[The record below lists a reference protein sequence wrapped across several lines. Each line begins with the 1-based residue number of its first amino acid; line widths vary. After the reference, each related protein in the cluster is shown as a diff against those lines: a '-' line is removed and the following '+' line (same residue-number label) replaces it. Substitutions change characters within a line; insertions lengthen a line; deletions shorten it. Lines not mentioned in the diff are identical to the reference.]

1 MSRRPPRTSP
11 DPIDK
16 YVGSRVRARRVGM
29 RISQTK
35 LGDAIGVTFQQ
46 IQKYE
51 NGTNRIGASNLYKI
65 SRQLG
70 VEVAY
75 FFQEMPEDL
84 YEASN
89 ADPFGLSESAAE
101 PFDSDPLSSR
111 DSISLVHDFHRI
123 PDETLR
129 QRVGQ
134 FMRALANSMTNT
146 PHDENDAADEFGPD
160 DDHTDKE

>member
-1 MSRRPPRTSP
+1 MSRRPPRTTP

-46 IQKYE
+46 VQKYE

-70 VEVAY
+70 VDVAY
-75 FFQEMPEDL
+75 FFKGIPEDL

-89 ADPFGLSESAAE
+89 ADPFGLSEPAAE
-101 PFDSDPLSSR
+101 PFDNDPLSSKE
-111 DSISLVHDFHRI
+111 SIALIHDYHRI
-123 PDETLR
+123 PDEELR
-129 QRVGQ
+129 QRVVQ
-134 FMRALANSMTNT
+134 FMKALANSLTNQ
-146 PHDENDAADEFGPD
+146 PHEDESNS
-160 DDHTDKE
+160 

>member
-29 RISQTK
+29 RVSQTK

-70 VEVAY
+70 VDVAY

-89 ADPFGLSESAAE
+89 ADPFGLSEGAAE
-101 PFDSDPLSSR
+101 PFESDPLSSR
-111 DSISLVHDFHRI
+111 DSISLVHDYHRI
-123 PDETLR
+123 PDDALR
-129 QRVGQ
+129 NRVGQ

-146 PHDENDAADEFGPD
+146 PHDEQDTEEGYSADED
-160 DDHTDKE
+160 YTDKE

>member
-1 MSRRPPRTSP
+1 MSRRPPRTNP

-16 YVGSRVRARRVGM
+16 YVGSRVRARRVGL

-70 VEVAY
+70 VDVAY
-75 FFQEMPEDL
+75 FFKDLPEDL
-84 YEASN
+84 YDASN
-89 ADPFGLSESAAE
+89 ADPYGLSEAPAE
-101 PFDSDPLSSR
+101 PFENDPLSSR
-111 DSISLVHDFHRI
+111 ESIALIHDYHRI
-123 PDETLR
+123 PDEELR
-129 QRVGQ
+129 QRVVQ
-134 FMRALANSMTNT
+134 FMKALANSLTNN
-146 PHDENDAADEFGPD
+146 PHDED
-160 DDHTDKE
+160 

>member
-16 YVGSRVRARRVGM
+16 YVGSRVRARRVGL

-35 LGDAIGVTFQQ
+35 LGDSIGVTFQQ
-46 IQKYE
+46 VQKYE

-70 VEVAY
+70 VDVSY

-84 YEASN
+84 YDASN
-89 ADPFGLSESAAE
+89 ADPYGLSEPIAE
-101 PFDSDPLSSR
+101 PFESDPMAAR
-111 DSISLVHDFHRI
+111 DSIALVHDYQRI
-123 PDETLR
+123 PDEILR
-129 QRVGQ
+129 QRMGQ
-134 FMRALANSMTNT
+134 FMRALANSLNDY
-146 PHDENDAADEFGPD
+146 PDEDVEE
-160 DDHTDKE
+160 T

>member
-16 YVGSRVRARRVGM
+16 YVGSRVRARRVGL

-35 LGDAIGVTFQQ
+35 LGDSIGVTFQQ
-46 IQKYE
+46 VQKYE

-65 SRQLG
+65 ARQLG
-70 VEVAY
+70 VDVSF

-89 ADPFGLSESAAE
+89 ADPYGLSEPIAE

-111 DSISLVHDFHRI
+111 DSISLVHDYHRI
-123 PDETLR
+123 PDDMLR

-134 FMRALANSMTNT
+134 FMRALANSLTDS
-146 PHDENDAADEFGPD
+146 PHDEEE
-160 DDHTDKE
+160 KS

>member
-16 YVGSRVRARRVGM
+16 YVGSRVRARRVGL

-46 IQKYE
+46 VQKYE

-70 VEVAY
+70 IEVAY
-75 FFQEMPEDL
+75 FFQDMPEDL

-89 ADPFGLSESAAE
+89 ADPYGLSETMAE
-101 PFDSDPLSSR
+101 PFESDPLSSR
-111 DSISLVHDFHRI
+111 DSIALVHDYQRI
-123 PDETLR
+123 PDEILR
-129 QRVGQ
+129 QRMTQ
-134 FMRALANSMTNT
+134 FMRALANSLTDS
-146 PHDENDAADEFGPD
+146 PHEEEQNS
-160 DDHTDKE
+160 

>member
-46 IQKYE
+46 VQKYE

-65 SRQLG
+65 SRQLSTD
-70 VEVAY
+70 VSF
-75 FFQEMPEDL
+75 FFQDMPNEL
-84 YEASN
+84 FNASN
-89 ADPFGLSESAAE
+89 DDPYGLSEPLAE
-101 PFDSDPLSSR
+101 PFESDPLSSR
-111 DSISLVHDFHRI
+111 EAISLVHDFHRI
-123 PDETLR
+123 PDEQLR
-129 QRVGQ
+129 QRMSQ
-134 FMRALANSMTNT
+134 FVRALANSLTDS
-146 PHDENDAADEFGPD
+146 PHEDDEE
-160 DDHTDKE
+160 

>member
-46 IQKYE
+46 VQKYE

-70 VEVAY
+70 VDVSY
-75 FFQEMPEDL
+75 FFQDMPEDL

-89 ADPFGLSESAAE
+89 ADPYGLSEPAAE
-101 PFDSDPLSSR
+101 PFESDPLSAR
-111 DSISLVHDFHRI
+111 DSIALAHDYQRI
-123 PDETLR
+123 PDEILR
-129 QRVGQ
+129 QRMGQ
-134 FMRALANSMTNT
+134 FMRALANSLTDT
-146 PHDENDAADEFGPD
+146 PHSDEDES
-160 DDHTDKE
+160 

>member
-16 YVGSRVRARRVGM
+16 YVGSRVRARRVGL

-35 LGDAIGVTFQQ
+35 LGDSIGVTFQQ
-46 IQKYE
+46 VQKYE

-65 SRQLG
+65 ARQLG
-70 VEVAY
+70 VDVSF

-89 ADPFGLSESAAE
+89 ADPYGLSEPIAE

-111 DSISLVHDFHRI
+111 DSISLVHDYHRI
-123 PDETLR
+123 PDDMLR

-134 FMRALANSMTNT
+134 FMRALANSLTDT
-146 PHDENDAADEFGPD
+146 PHEEDEKA
-160 DDHTDKE
+160 

>member
-46 IQKYE
+46 VQKYE

-65 SRQLG
+65 SRELG
-70 VEVAY
+70 VEVS
-75 FFQEMPEDL
+75 FFYQGMPEDL
-84 YEASN
+84 YTASL
-89 ADPFGLSESAAE
+89 ADPYGLSDSPQE
-101 PFDSDPLSSR
+101 PFENDPLTSR
-111 DSISLVHDFHRI
+111 DSIALVHDYHRI
-123 PDETLR
+123 QDEQLR
-129 QRVGQ
+129 QRITQ
-134 FMRALANSMTNT
+134 FIRAMANSLNDT
-146 PHDENDAADEFGPD
+146 PHDEDA
-160 DDHTDKE
+160 

>member
-35 LGDAIGVTFQQ
+35 LGDSIGVTFQQ
-46 IQKYE
+46 VQKYE

-70 VEVAY
+70 VDVSY
-75 FFQEMPEDL
+75 FFQDMPQDF

-89 ADPFGLSESAAE
+89 ADPYGLSEPMAA
-101 PFDSDPLSSR
+101 PFESDPLSSR
-111 DSISLVHDFHRI
+111 DSISLVHDYQRI
-123 PDETLR
+123 PDEQLR
-129 QRVGQ
+129 QRIGQ
-134 FMRALANSMTNT
+134 FIRALANSLTNT
-146 PHDENDAADEFGPD
+146 PHDDDE
-160 DDHTDKE
+160 ES

>member
-16 YVGSRVRARRVGM
+16 YVGGRVRARRVGL

-46 IQKYE
+46 VQKYE

-65 SRQLG
+65 ARNLNVDVS
-70 VEVAY
+70 Y
-75 FFQEMPEDL
+75 FFQDMPEDL

-89 ADPFGLSESAAE
+89 ADPYGLNEPMSE

-111 DSISLVHDFHRI
+111 DSIALVHDYHRI
-123 PDETLR
+123 SDDLLK
-129 QRVGQ
+129 QRMSQ
-134 FMRALANSMTNT
+134 LIRAMAQNLNNE
-146 PHDENDAADEFGPD
+146 PHEDEND
-160 DDHTDKE
+160 